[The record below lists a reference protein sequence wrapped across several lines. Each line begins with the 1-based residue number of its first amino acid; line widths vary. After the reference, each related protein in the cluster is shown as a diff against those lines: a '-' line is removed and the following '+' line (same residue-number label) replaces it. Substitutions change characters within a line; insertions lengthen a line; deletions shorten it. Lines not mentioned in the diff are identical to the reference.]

1 MLPKVNRLKKN
12 KDFERVFK
20 KGKGFKEGLLILKL
34 VPNELEQARFGIV
47 VSQKVSKKA
56 VLRNKIK
63 RRIGELVK
71 SKLVQIKKGIDVIL
85 IAAPGLGLIDFQEIE
100 KILNKL
106 FIKAK
111 ILKSFPPAGK
121 EKTNG

>member
-20 KGKGFKEGLLILKL
+20 KGRLLKEDFLILKTI
-34 VPNELEQARFGIV
+34 PNDLKNSRFGFI

-63 RRIGELVK
+63 RWLRVAVL
-71 SKLVQIKKGIDVIL
+71 SQLKKGDKIQKPADIVI
-85 IAAPGLGLIDFQEIE
+85 IVKPGTDIKNFQEIE
-100 KILNKL
+100 QAINKIFYCCSK
-106 FIKAK
+106 
-111 ILKSFPPAGK
+111 
-121 EKTNG
+121 